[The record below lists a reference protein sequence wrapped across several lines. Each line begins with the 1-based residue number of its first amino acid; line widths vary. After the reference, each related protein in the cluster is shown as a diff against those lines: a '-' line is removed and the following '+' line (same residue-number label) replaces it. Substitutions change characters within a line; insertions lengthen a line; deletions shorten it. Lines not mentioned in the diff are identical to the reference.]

1 MILKKNA
8 GQSPKRFLIINPF
21 GIGDIL
27 FTTPL
32 IKALKEEY
40 PDCFIGYWCNRRVR
54 PLLEANPRVNQ
65 LFDLS
70 RGDLKKIYR
79 DSFFNGLRQVL
90 KLGREIKKGNF
101 NICFDFSLDYRYSLF
116 AKIIGIP
123 RRIGF
128 NYKNR
133 GRFLTDK
140 IDITG
145 YHDKHAVEHYL
156 DLLRFLK
163 LEAKD
168 KSLELCVPEPAR
180 VEARNI
186 LGSRGI
192 QANDLLVG
200 IAPGAGGSWGKDAAY
215 KHWPALKFAQVAD
228 KLANEFKAKIIILGD
243 ETEKPISETII
254 NAMLHKPVDLTGKIK
269 LELLPA
275 VMQNLNLLI
284 SNDGGPMHIASAL
297 GIKSVSIFGPVSEL
311 VYGPYPDTRNHPV
324 LKWDM
329 ECRPCYKNFRL
340 PVCGKDRECLRAVNV
355 EDVFTAAKALL
366 S

>member
-1 MILKKNA
+1 MISKKSA
-8 GQSPKRFLIINPF
+8 GQRSKRILIINPF

-32 IKALKEEY
+32 IRALKEGY

-54 PLLEANPRVNQ
+54 PLLETNPGINRI
-65 LFDLS
+65 FDLN
-70 RGDLKKIYR
+70 RGDLKKIWR
-79 DSFFNGLRQVL
+79 ESFFKGLGEAL
-90 KLGREIKKGNF
+90 KLGLEIKKSNF
-101 NICFDFSLDYRYSLF
+101 DICFDFSLDYRYSLV
-116 AKIIGIP
+116 AKIAGIR

-128 NYKNR
+128 NYRGR

-145 YHDKHAVEHYL
+145 YHDKHAVEYYL
-156 DLLRFLK
+156 DLLRFLG
-163 LEAKD
+163 LAAKD
-168 KSLELCVPEPAR
+168 RFLELPVGQAAEIKAR
-180 VEARNI
+180 DV
-186 LGSRGI
+186 LSSRGI
-192 QANDLLVG
+192 TADDLLIG

-228 KLANEFKAKIIILGD
+228 KLVQEFKAKIIILGD
-243 ETEKPISETII
+243 ETEQPISEVIV
-254 NAMLHKPVDLTGKIK
+254 NAMAHKPIDLTGKIK

-275 VMQNLNLLI
+275 IIKNLDLLI

-297 GIKSVSIFGPVSEL
+297 GVKSVSVFGPVSEL
-311 VYGPYPDTRNHPV
+311 VYGPYPDVRNHPV

-340 PVCGKDRECLRAVNV
+340 PVCAKDRECLKAVKV

-366 S
+366 N